1 MAEIL
6 TQAQRCDTRLP
17 GRELSRHG
25 IDNMKGNRETLWIKI
40 QLVPLSL
47 SRLDRICG
55 GMAAMGPGYGF
66 ADCGICDSGGGS
78 GDSGGNGHGSHV
90 SRSRGHDDA
99 HVGTS
104 GHSGRDAEGVG
115 HVLRFVGSDA
125 DVVDVGGWWRT
136 VIWCWC

>member
-40 QLVPLSL
+40 QLFPLSL

-66 ADCGICDSGGGS
+66 ADCGICDSGGGG

-90 SRSRGHDDA
+90 SRSRGHGDA

-104 GHSGRDAEGVG
+104 GHSGM
-115 HVLRFVGSDA
+115 LRVSATCLGLL
-125 DVVDVGGWWRT
+125 VVMPTLLMLGDGGGQ
-136 VIWCWC
+136 

>member
-40 QLVPLSL
+40 QLFPLSL

-55 GMAAMGPGYGF
+55 GMAAMGPGYRF
-66 ADCGICDSGGGS
+66 ADCGICDSGGGD
-78 GDSGGNGHGSHV
+78 GGGNGHGSHV
-90 SRSRGHDDA
+90 SRSRGHGDA

-104 GHSGRDAEGVG
+104 GHSGM
-115 HVLRFVGSDA
+115 LRVSATCLGLL
-125 DVVDVGGWWRT
+125 VVMLTLLMLGDGGGQ
-136 VIWCWC
+136 